1 MQKTIKI
8 TGKGH
13 IKVSPDI
20 MRLNLEIQEV
30 YKDYEETLKM
40 SSEYTETLR
49 NVIQTLGFKRKDL
62 KTTAFN
68 IDLVYENYQEDGVYK
83 EKIQGYKFSHKM
95 KLEFEKDNRLLGKLL
110 YAFAHSSVTPKLSL
124 DYTISDPDCVKNEL
138 LKKAV
143 EDAKKKAEIIAQT
156 SGVKL
161 WEIVNVDY
169 SWEESSF
176 SERTVSTYEIR
187 CCEGDYSLNIE
198 NDDIDM
204 EEAVT
209 VVWSIL

>member
-1 MQKTIKI
+1 
-8 TGKGH
+8 
-13 IKVSPDI
+13 
-20 MRLNLEIQEV
+20 
-30 YKDYEETLKM
+30 
-40 SSEYTETLR
+40 
-49 NVIQTLGFKRKDL
+49 
-62 KTTAFN
+62 
-68 IDLVYENYQEDGVYK
+68 
-83 EKIQGYKFSHKM
+83 M

-124 DYTISDPDCVKNEL
+124 DYTISDLDCVKNEL
-138 LKKAV
+138 L
-143 EDAKKKAEIIAQT
+143 KKAEIIAQT